1 MATLESIDEVLATHQ
16 PALPS
21 TRLSMVEQT
30 LTRVLLFLG
39 LELCLASS

>member
-30 LTRVLLFLG
+30 LDTLVTRP
-39 LELCLASS
+39 CDRSYSWPI